1 MELVEGCFNERH
13 KETYVEAVASE
24 QCVGFHPHQV
34 GEITGE
40 DCRNVQESPAFAV
53 GVHHVVGDAQCECSQ
68 CERAFIRV
76 SFDEKWNLPYI
87 HFQFSTE
94 GLKRIEHSEAA
105 FLPAEHFGA
114 YTA

>member
-24 QCVGFHPHQV
+24 QCVGLHPHQV
-34 GEITGE
+34 GEIAGE
-40 DCRNVQESPAFAV
+40 DCRNVQQSPTFAV

-76 SFDEKWNLPYI
+76 SFDENGIFLT
-87 HFQFSTE
+87 STSSSL
-94 GLKRIEHSEAA
+94 LKV
-105 FLPAEHFGA
+105 
-114 YTA
+114 